1 MLSVN
6 DLLHALGKRENG
18 EAVHQGDKTLK
29 AGCLQVFRHGR
40 NVPIFRQFFHQTN
53 TVIDVED
60 DKFNALGVYKLAG
73 QFPAVTRPG
82 VTDAWNVLLYPRGR
96 QEVVEG
102 DIAPDL
108 HGIEGMDGITMHLF
122 IFV

>member
-1 MLSVN
+1 MRALILCRESTSRASDRPILSVN

-29 AGCLQVFRHGR
+29 AGCLQVFRNGR

-60 DKFNALGVYKLAG
+60 DKFNALGVQKDVA
-73 QFPAVTRPG
+73 PTR
-82 VTDAWNVLLYPRGR
+82 TC
-96 QEVVEG
+96 
-102 DIAPDL
+102 
-108 HGIEGMDGITMHLF
+108 M
-122 IFV
+122 